1 MTSDI
6 IMINRAPVL
15 TLWAS
20 VVAERLGFD
29 WEEALSLGKAL
40 AGLNA
45 QSKGRSLGIFKPV
58 EHRKELLEKR
68 ARPGEEFW
76 VELLGRPIPART
88 TEQGVRA
95 VNKNRVIEPDSV
107 ERYLQEKFGP
117 KLESVKEAMMTLVR
131 AYKPEELALKA
142 YSLYEKFRPE
152 IPPGIKGWGAK
163 GELNVDLI
171 RSLAGKSQ

>member
-1 MTSDI
+1 
-6 IMINRAPVL
+6 
-15 TLWAS
+15 
-20 VVAERLGFD
+20 
-29 WEEALSLGKAL
+29 
-40 AGLNA
+40 
-45 QSKGRSLGIFKPV
+45 
-58 EHRKELLEKR
+58 
-68 ARPGEEFW
+68 
-76 VELLGRPIPART
+76 
-88 TEQGVRA
+88 
-95 VNKNRVIEPDSV
+95 VIEPDSV

>member
-1 MTSDI
+1 MVHDVV
-6 IMINRAPVL
+6 MVNRAPVL

-29 WEEALSLGKAL
+29 WDEALSLGKAL

-45 QSKGRSLGIFKPV
+45 QTKGRSLGIFKPV
-58 EHRKELLEKR
+58 EHRKELLEKK

-76 VELLGRPIPART
+76 IELLGRPIPART
-88 TEQGVRA
+88 TEHGVRA
-95 VNKNRVIEPDSV
+95 VNKNRTIEPDSV
-107 ERYLQEKFGP
+107 ETYLQEKFGE
-117 KLESVKEAMMTLVR
+117 KLQAVKEAMMALAR
-131 AYKPEELALKA
+131 AFKPEELAVKA

-163 GELNVDLI
+163 GELKINLI
-171 RSLAGKSQ
+171 RSMAEKS